1 MEDRRGSCQSCAMTA
16 TPFHCPHC
24 GALYERTESK
34 VVARDQE
41 RVICVVCR
49 NTMYESKDPR
59 VFAFKLIKRP
69 EGDTE

>member
-1 MEDRRGSCQSCAMTA
+1 MTA

-24 GALYERTESK
+24 GALYEKTDSK
-34 VVARDQE
+34 VVARDQD

-49 NTMYESKDPR
+49 NAMFESKDSR
-59 VFAFKLIKRP
+59 GSVFKLVKRP